1 MALDPVTGA
10 IASSLIGGLFSS
22 RAANSAADAQAR
34 ADAARLEEEKRV
46 REQLRLDTETQ
57 RAVADQAFA
66 DYNAGLISYA
76 EAQQKA
82 AQAMGQVQ
90 SSIGQSQLS
99 DTAKAMELAK
109 FQPYSIRTGTG
120 STFFDQGTGQ
130 AGFALSPETY
140 GYQQDLY
147 RKASQQA
154 GNINLGTSPEQQ
166 AYQQAMYGGAGMLA
180 SNLPFQGTPEQ
191 QAYQQ
196 QMAGVAGRLAG
207 NLPFEGTPEQQQFQ
221 QSMYQK
227 AAEQA
232 ANLNLDPAAQA
243 QKYYQQQQ
251 DILAGSRGAEDIA
264 ARQQALQRGRIGLGV
279 STEAAGAGAGGMVN
293 PDEYARQL
301 AREQVNRQ
309 IAADASQRATGDIAQ
324 QLQTTQGLFGSGTSA
339 QNQIQ
344 QALANQLSASGSAFG
359 QSSGAQNQIQQALA
373 NQLAASQAMATGGTQ
388 SEAARQSIIGG
399 QLQNAAGLF
408 SAGIAP
414 EQFGLNAL
422 TQGTNIGSIAQGA
435 GQAQANLYGSG
446 MANVYN
452 SMLGAAG
459 TAQQAAQYIPQASLT
474 GAQEAYNRQQ
484 TYLGQLQGSQ
494 LPYTAMTMPQ
504 ATVPGSAY
512 AMAGLGGGLMSA
524 GMKGINNLINPI
536 QQTVPY
542 TPTYGGAQRQ
552 ITPQTQSNLN
562 YFQGFGQ
569 GLYD

>member
-1 MALDPVTGA
+1 MAWMAPVAGA
-10 IASSLIGGLFSS
+10 VIGGLFQSN
-22 RAANSAADAQAR
+22 AASKAAGAQER

-82 AQAMGQVQ
+82 SQAMGQVQ

-99 DTAKAMELAK
+99 DTAKAMEMAK

-130 AGFALSPETY
+130 AGFALAPETY

-147 RKASQQA
+147 KKAGEAVGAIQA
-154 GNINLGTSPEQQ
+154 
-166 AYQQAMYGGAGMLA
+166 
-180 SNLPFQGTPEQ
+180 TPEQ
-191 QAYQQ
+191 AAAQYVAQQ
-196 QMAGVAGRLAG
+196 QGLLQPGR
-207 NLPFEGTPEQQQFQ
+207 Q
-221 QSMYQK
+221 
-227 AAEQA
+227 
-232 ANLNLDPAAQA
+232 
-243 QKYYQQQQ
+243 
-251 DILAGSRGAEDIA
+251 AEDIA
-264 ARQQALQRGRIGLGV
+264 LRNQQLSRGRIGMGI
-279 STEAAGAGAGGMVN
+279 SGEAAGAGAGGMVN
-293 PDEYARQL
+293 PEQFSRDRARAL
-301 AREQVNRQ
+301 ADAQ
-309 IAADASQRATGDIAQ
+309 IAAQGTQAGQAQ
-324 QLQTTQGLFGSGTSA
+324 Q
-339 QNQIQ
+339 
-344 QALANQLSASGSAFG
+344 
-359 QSSGAQNQIQQALA
+359 A
-373 NQLAASQAMATGGTQ
+373 NQLALAT
-388 SEAARQSIIGG
+388 
-399 QLQNAAGLF
+399 GLF
-408 SAGIAP
+408 SGGMAP

-422 TQGTNIGSIAQGA
+422 TQGSNIGSLAQGA
-435 GQAQANLYGSG
+435 GQAQANIYGSG

-459 TAQQAAQYIPQASLT
+459 TAQTAAQYLPQANLT

-484 TYLGQLQGSQ
+484 TYLGSLQGNQ
-494 LPYTAMTMPQ
+494 LPYQAMTMPQ

-512 AMAGLGGGLMSA
+512 AMAGLGSGLMNA
-524 GMKGINNLINPI
+524 GMQGVNRLINPV

-569 GLYD
+569 GFDAY

>member
-1 MALDPVTGA
+1 MGALLAPVAGA
-10 IASSLIGGLFSS
+10 VIGGMFQK
-22 RAANSAADAQAR
+22 SAADTAAR
-34 ADAARLEEEKRV
+34 AQQASDAARLEEEKRV
-46 REQLRLDTETQ
+46 REQLRADTETQ
-57 RAVADQAFA
+57 RGVADKAFA
-66 DYNAGLISYA
+66 DYKAGLIDYA
-76 EAQQKA
+76 TAQQRA

-90 SSIGQSQLS
+90 STIGESQLS
-99 DTAKAMELAK
+99 DTAKAMEMAK

-130 AGFALSPETY
+130 AGFALSPEIS

-147 RKASQQA
+147 RKAGQQA

-180 SNLPFQGTPEQ
+180 GSLPFQGTPEQ

-232 ANLNLDPAAQA
+232 ANLNLDPEAQA

-264 ARQQALQRGRIGLGV
+264 ARQQDRQRGRIGLGI

-301 AREQVNRQ
+301 AREQVNKQ

-344 QALANQLSASGSAFG
+344 QALGNQLSASGAAFG

-388 SEAARQSIIGG
+388 SEAARQGIIGS

-408 SAGIAP
+408 SAGQAP
-414 EQFGLNAL
+414 EEFGLNAL
-422 TQGTNIGSIAQGA
+422 TQGANIGSLAQGA
-435 GQAQANLYGSG
+435 GQAQANLYNSG

-459 TAQQAAQYIPQASLT
+459 TAQQAAQYIPQANLT

-484 TYLGQLQGSQ
+484 TYLAGLQGSN
-494 LPYTAMTMPQ
+494 LPYQAMTMPQ

-512 AMAGLGGGLMSA
+512 AMAGLGSGLMNA
-524 GMKGINNLINPI
+524 GMQGINNYINP
-536 QQTVPY
+536 QTISY